1 VGDSPELAHED
12 QADSFDMTMDARD
25 LGEDEAKH
33 FAEPALEPGEELD
46 FDSGLSFNVGQVE
59 DEFKPDSV
67 EFTPSEPLAKEPQL
81 AEAENADMG
90 SVERDMLHIAQDNTL
105 EFDLEGLD
113 LGGEEEMDLPGDGEL
128 ADLDEVSTKLDLARA
143 YLDMGDPDGARSILG
158 EVIEE
163 GSDDQKSEA
172 QQILE
177 KIA

>member
-1 VGDSPELAHED
+1 MDEAASEEREAETSAQELPEL
-12 QADSFDMTMDARD
+12 
-25 LGEDEAKH
+25 DE
-33 FAEPALEPGEELD
+33 GLD
-46 FDSGLSFNVGQVE
+46 FDTELAFASGEVE
-59 DEFKPDSV
+59 DELKPHSV
-67 EFTPSEPLAKEPQL
+67 EFTPPERVAEESQFSEADIAEMDSIEPETVDL
-81 AEAENADMG
+81 G
-90 SVERDMLHIAQDNTL
+90 QDNTL
-105 EFDLEGLD
+105 EFDLEGLE
-113 LGGEEEMDLPGDGEL
+113 LGGEEEMELPGDGEL